1 MVVRLTV
8 AALALAVAL
17 AFPVRLSADAWAYA
31 AYGALVTHG
40 VDPYARAFRSAD
52 LAELHDPLLDRALP
66 AWDGSIPRDVY
77 GPLFTLPC
85 AAVVAATRPFGPGVS
100 VFALRLLASL
110 ALLACI
116 ALAGRTRPRLASLLA
131 YHPVVLWSA
140 AEGHNDS
147 WWLALV
153 LLAGW
158 GRGRRS
164 RLALLIAAAAVKAVA
179 VVALA
184 WDVVQ
189 NRRGRTRGAIAFA
202 ALALAYAPLA
212 WSVLAHG
219 LDHAPGPPRVSL
231 LHAGAL
237 AAYAGSVVPLMV
249 AAALGC
255 VAILAFT
262 RAFRGGDVL
271 AGAALLAWT
280 ALPAPEPWYAV
291 WLVPAIARS
300 PATPAG
306 RGLLAA
312 SVTGVAGYLQDLSG
326 GTALHDPALLGGIM
340 LAQYALPLLIAALS
354 PASGAQPLQAP
365 PTPPAPATA
374 TATAVASA
382 SPLPAET
389 ATPNPT
395 PTPAA
400 SSSPSASPNPYLYV
414 VTPTAPPNG
423 VTTRIIEVA
432 LNDKVLHSGGMMLV
446 RVTTSPDVTT
456 VVARTMGH
464 EIAVPLYSPGV
475 FAGQQQMPSGIPFF
489 LLNRTFQVDFV
500 ATTADGHTA
509 VTSLPLRLER

>member
-1 MVVRLTV
+1 VVVVRLTV

-17 AFPVRLSADAWAYA
+17 AFPVRLSADVWAYA
-31 AYGALVTHG
+31 AYGALVTDG
-40 VDPYARAFRSAD
+40 IDPYARAYRSAD
-52 LAELHDPLLDRALP
+52 VAPLHDPLLDRALQ

-85 AAVVAATRPFGPGVS
+85 AAVVAATRPFGPGAS

-153 LLAGW
+153 LLAGRA
-158 GRGRRS
+158 RGPRM
-164 RLALLIAAAAVKAVA
+164 RLALLIAAAGVKAVA

-184 WDVVQ
+184 WEVVQ
-189 NRRGRTRGAIAFA
+189 NRRGRIRGTIAFA
-202 ALALAYAPLA
+202 ALAVAYAPLV
-212 WSVLAHG
+212 WSVVAHG
-219 LDHAPGPPRVSL
+219 LDQGAGPPRVSL

-237 AAYAGSVVPLMV
+237 AAYAGSPVPLVV
-249 AAALGC
+249 ALALVP
-255 VAILAFT
+255 VAIVAFA
-262 RAFRGGDVL
+262 RALRGGDVL
-271 AGAALLAWT
+271 AGAVLIAWT

-312 SVTGVAGYLQDLSG
+312 SVTGLAGYLQDLGG
-326 GTALHDPALLGGIM
+326 GTVLHDPALLGGIM

-354 PASGAQPLQAP
+354 PSSNPQPLQAP
-365 PTPPAPATA
+365 PTPPAPASSP
-374 TATAVASA
+374 ASA
-382 SPLPAET
+382 SPSPAET
-389 ATPNPT
+389 TTPVPAT

-400 SSSPSASPNPYLYV
+400 SASPNPYLYV

>member
-17 AFPVRLSADAWAYA
+17 AFPVRLSADVWAYA
-31 AYGALVTHG
+31 AYGAMVTDG
-40 VDPYARAFRSAD
+40 VDPYARAYRNAD
-52 LAELHDPLLDRALP
+52 LAPLHDPLLDRALG
-66 AWDGSIPRDVY
+66 AWGGSIPRDVY
-77 GPLFTLPC
+77 GPLFTVPC
-85 AAVVAATRPFGPGVS
+85 AAVVVATRPFGPDAS
-100 VFALRLLASL
+100 VFALRLMAAL

-153 LLAGW
+153 LLADW
-158 GRGRRS
+158 ARGPRT
-164 RLALLIAAAAVKAVA
+164 RLALLIAAAGVKAVA
-179 VVALA
+179 VVALV
-184 WDVVQ
+184 WDVVH
-189 NRRGRTRGAIAFA
+189 NRHARTRAAIAFA

-212 WSVLAHG
+212 WSVIAHG
-219 LDHAPGPPRVSL
+219 LDHGLGPPRVSL
-231 LHAGAL
+231 LHAFAL
-237 AAYAGSVVPLMV
+237 AAYARSSVPLMV
-249 AAALGC
+249 AAALVP
-255 VAILAFT
+255 VAIVAFA
-262 RAFRGGDVL
+262 RAWRGGDVL

-280 ALPAPEPWYAV
+280 LLPAPEPWYAV

-300 PATPAG
+300 PTTPAG

-312 SVTGVAGYLQDLSG
+312 SLTGLAGYLQDLGG
-326 GTALHDPALLGGIM
+326 GTVLHDPALLGGIM
-340 LAQYALPLLIAALS
+340 LAQYALPLLIAAIS
-354 PASGAQPLQAP
+354 PSPHAQPMQAP
-365 PTPPAPATA
+365 PTPPAPVT
-374 TATAVASA
+374 A
-382 SPLPAET
+382 SPSSYPSPAET
-389 ATPNPT
+389 TTPNPT
-395 PTPAA
+395 PSPAA
-400 SSSPSASPNPYLYV
+400 SGLPSPNPYLYV

-432 LNDKVLHSGGMMLV
+432 MNDRVLHSGGLMLV

>member
-1 MVVRLTV
+1 VLVRLTV
-8 AALALAVAL
+8 AGLALAVAL
-17 AFPVRLSADAWAYA
+17 AFPVRLSADVWAYA
-31 AYGALVTHG
+31 AYGALVTDG
-40 VDPYARAFRSAD
+40 VDPYARAYRSAD
-52 LAELHDPLLDRALP
+52 LAPLHDPLLERALA
-66 AWDGSIPRDVY
+66 AWGGSIPRDVY

-85 AAVVAATRPFGPGVS
+85 AAVVVATRPFGPGAS
-100 VFALRLLASL
+100 VFALRVLAAL

-116 ALAGRTRPRLASLLA
+116 ALAGRKRPRLASLLA

-153 LLAGW
+153 LLADW
-158 GRGRRS
+158 SRTSRT
-164 RLALLIAAAAVKAVA
+164 RLALLIAATAVKAVA

-184 WDVVQ
+184 WDLVQ
-189 NRRGRTRGAIAFA
+189 NRRGRAAGTIAFA

-212 WSVLAHG
+212 WSLLAHG
-219 LDHAPGPPRVSL
+219 LDHGLGPPRVSL
-231 LHAGAL
+231 LHAAAL
-237 AAYAGSVVPLMV
+237 AAYAGSPVPLIV
-249 AAALGC
+249 AAALVP
-255 VAILAFT
+255 VAAVAFV
-262 RAFRGGDVL
+262 RALRGADVL

-280 ALPAPEPWYAV
+280 VLPAPEPWYAV

-312 SVTGVAGYLQDLSG
+312 SVTGLAAYLQDLGG
-326 GTALHDPALLGGIM
+326 GTVLHEPALLGGIM
-340 LAQYALPLLIAALS
+340 LAQYALPLLIAAIS
-354 PASGAQPLQAP
+354 PSPNQQQLQAP

-374 TATAVASA
+374 LASA
-382 SPLPAET
+382 SPMPAET
-389 ATPNPT
+389 ATPT

-400 SSSPSASPNPYLYV
+400 SGSPTASPNPYLYV

-432 LNDKVLHSGGMMLV
+432 MNDRVLHSGGLMLV

-475 FAGQQQMPSGIPFF
+475 FAGQQQMPTGIPFF